1 MNCYN
6 HTDQSA
12 VAQCSDCG
20 RGLCPECASCYSIP
34 ICNTCNKRRIA
45 DERNRIIQEMALTF
59 GLGLLLTVLFLCF
72 TLLYFTHGQLPN
84 NPPQPYV
91 VLSVMSFFYILSGIT
106 PGWKTLTRI
115 TPNVFLF
122 LPLIGWLVFF
132 YFKFVLALWL
142 GIIMLPIRTVK
153 NIYRLRTLKKIIT

>member
-6 HTDQSA
+6 HIAQSA

-20 RGLCPECASCYSIP
+20 KGLCPECASCYSIP
-34 ICNTCNKRRIA
+34 ICNTCNKRRISG
-45 DERNRIIQEMALTF
+45 ERSRIIQEMALTF
-59 GLGLLLTVLFLCF
+59 GMGLLF
-72 TLLYFTHGQLPN
+72 TILILYFEHGKHPN
-84 NPPQPYV
+84 NP
-91 VLSVMSFFYILSGIT
+91 FIFYIAFGVIFLYIFSGII

-132 YFKFVLALWL
+132 IVKFILAIAVGL
-142 GIIMLPIRTVK
+142 IMLPIRTVR
-153 NIYRLRTLKKIIT
+153 NIYRLRTLRKISV